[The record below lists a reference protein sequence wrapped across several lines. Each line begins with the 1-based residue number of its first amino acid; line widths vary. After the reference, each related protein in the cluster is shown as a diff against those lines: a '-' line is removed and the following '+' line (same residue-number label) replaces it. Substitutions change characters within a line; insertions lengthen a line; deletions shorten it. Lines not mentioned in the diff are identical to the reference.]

1 MSDAQLPGLPLVYVN
16 AAFEALT
23 GFESEEVLGRN
34 CRFLQ
39 GETTEKPAVDKIKHA
54 LQNQKVDR

>member
-1 MSDAQLPGLPLVYVN
+1 LPLVYVN